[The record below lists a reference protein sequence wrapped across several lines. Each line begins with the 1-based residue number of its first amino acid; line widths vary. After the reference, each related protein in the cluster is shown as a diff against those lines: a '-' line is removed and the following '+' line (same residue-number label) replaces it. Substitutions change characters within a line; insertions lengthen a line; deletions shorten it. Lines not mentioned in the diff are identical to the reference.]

1 MVKGDG
7 GAIGIT
13 EDPFALRRWMV
24 SGPEVSQLVHQY
36 ELVSQAKFG
45 NQDIRHHEQSSQFQ
59 KVFTDMVK
67 KLFSAMKDLGNP
79 FQEESKD
86 LLTLYTK
93 IIAHPS
99 AAELVRTHIDKGQ
112 AAYKYF
118 FNSHG
123 DEASF

>member
-1 MVKGDG
+1 M
-7 GAIGIT
+7 
-13 EDPFALRRWMV
+13 
-24 SGPEVSQLVHQY
+24 SGPEVRPLVHQY
-36 ELVSQAKFG
+36 ELVSLAKFG
-45 NQDIRHHEQSSQFQ
+45 NEDIRHHEQTSQSQ
-59 KVFTDMVK
+59 KAFTDMVK

-99 AAELVRTHIDKGQ
+99 AAGLVRTHLDKGQ
-112 AAYKYF
+112 AAFKYF

-123 DEASF
+123 DEASFYKPIKRTELISSARKQL